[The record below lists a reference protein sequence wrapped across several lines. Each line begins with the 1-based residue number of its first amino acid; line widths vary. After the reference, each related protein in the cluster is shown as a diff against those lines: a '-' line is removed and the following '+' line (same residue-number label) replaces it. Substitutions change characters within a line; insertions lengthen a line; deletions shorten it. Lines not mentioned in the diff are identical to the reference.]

1 MNEYI
6 YNERQTIRT
15 NARVEKIYSTNKG
28 FIGRLE
34 SVDYKQSDGSWKKKG
49 SRWLINEDDAV
60 LIMDNGFS
68 SAKL

>member
-1 MNEYI
+1 MSGYV

-15 NARVEKIYSTNKG
+15 NARVEKIFSTNKG

-34 SVDYKQSDGSWKKKG
+34 SVEYKQSNGDWKEQGSH
-49 SRWLINEDDAV
+49 WLINEIDPV
-60 LIMDNGFS
+60 QIMDNGFK

>member
-6 YNERQTIRT
+6 YNENQNIRT

-34 SVDYKQSDGSWKKKG
+34 RVDYKQSDGSWKEQG
-49 SRWLINEDDAV
+49 SRWLINEDDV
-60 LIMDNGFS
+60 KLIMSNGFK

>member
-1 MNEYI
+1 MSEYI
-6 YNERQTIRT
+6 YNERKSIRT

-34 SVDYKQSDGSWKKKG
+34 NVDYKQSDGSWEAQG
-49 SRWLINEDDAV
+49 SRWLINEDDPKE
-60 LIMDNGFS
+60 IMNNGFK